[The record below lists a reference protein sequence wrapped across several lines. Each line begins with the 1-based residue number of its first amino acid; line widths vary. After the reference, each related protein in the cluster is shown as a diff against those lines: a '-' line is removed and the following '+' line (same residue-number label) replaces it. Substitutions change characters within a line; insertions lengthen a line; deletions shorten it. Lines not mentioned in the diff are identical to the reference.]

1 MTKNAVAK
9 KPAAN
14 KKGVALIQTGD
25 ESKDAVIAKAALSPY
40 LSGAVVADAF
50 QANIMGPD
58 VDLME
63 MVNVLKENA
72 RQAKDGDLSHM
83 EAMLLSQATGLQAI
97 FTSLAKRAQ
106 VQTSQRNLEAFLGLA
121 MKAQSQSR
129 ATIATLVDLKFPRQV
144 AFVKQTNV
152 SHGAQQINNHADP
165 GAASRTA
172 EIESQQTK
180 LTVGYDDGSAQMDAR
195 ATTTAS
201 GSHPAFQDMG
211 TLHRPDKRSRKG

>member
-9 KPAAN
+9 PAPN
-14 KKGVALIQTGD
+14 KKGVALIQTRD

-63 MVNVLKENA
+63 MVNVLTENA
-72 RQAKDGDLSHM
+72 RQTQDGDLAHL
-83 EAMLLSQATGLQAI
+83 EAMLLSQATGLQTI

-106 VQTSQRNLEAFLGLA
+106 MQTSQRNLEAFLGLA

-144 AFVKQTNV
+144 AFMKQTNV
-152 SHGAQQINNHADP
+152 SHGPQQVNNHTDP
-165 GAASRTA
+165 GARSRTE
-172 EIESQQTK
+172 EIQPQKTK
-180 LTVGYDDGSAQMDAR
+180 LLVGHNDGGTTMDTR
-195 ATTTAS
+195 ATTTAG
-201 GSHPAFQDMG
+201 GSYPALQDMAV
-211 TLHRPDKRSRKG
+211 LHRADKRRR

>member
-1 MTKNAVAK
+1 MKKMPEAS

-14 KKGVALIQTGD
+14 KKGVALVQTGD

-40 LSGAVVADAF
+40 LSGAVVADAY

-63 MVNVLKENA
+63 MVNVLTENA
-72 RQAKDGDLSHM
+72 QQTQGGDLSHL
-83 EAMLLSQATGLQAI
+83 EAMLLSQATGLQTI

-152 SHGAQQINNHADP
+152 SHGPQQVNNHLEP
-165 GAASRTA
+165 GAGSRT
-172 EIESQQTK
+172 EEMQSQQTK
-180 LTVGYDDGSAQMDAR
+180 LYVGHNDGGAQMDTR
-195 ATTTAS
+195 ATTAAG
-201 GSHPAFQDMG
+201 GSHPA
-211 TLHRPDKRSRKG
+211 LHAMAVLHGPDKRRRQG

>member
-14 KKGVALIQTGD
+14 KKGVALIQAGE

-72 RQAKDGDLSHM
+72 RQARDGDLSHL
-83 EAMLLSQATGLQAI
+83 EAMLVSQATGLQAI

-152 SHGAQQINNHADP
+152 SHGPQQVNNHIDT
-165 GAASRTA
+165 GAGSRT
-172 EIESQQTK
+172 ETIQSQQTE
-180 LTVGYDDGSAQMDAR
+180 LLARDTDGGKTMDAG
-195 ATTTAS
+195 TTAAAG
-201 GSHPAFQDMG
+201 GSYP
-211 TLHRPDKRSRKG
+211 TLEAVDAGNGPDYS